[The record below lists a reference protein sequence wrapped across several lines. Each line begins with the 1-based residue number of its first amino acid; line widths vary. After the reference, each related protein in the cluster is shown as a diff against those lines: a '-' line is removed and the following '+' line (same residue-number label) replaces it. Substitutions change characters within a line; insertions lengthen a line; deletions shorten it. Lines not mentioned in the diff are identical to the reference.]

1 MAFLTALNVSGDVIN
16 LTRTHP
22 SHLGGVND
30 AVKSGGDGDFGALLM
45 RALNGA
51 NQLQLES
58 EDLSTKMITDP
69 DSVDAHDVTIAL
81 SKANLAVSMT
91 KAVVDRSLQAYSNI
105 INLR

>member
-1 MAFLTALNVSGDVIN
+1 MAFLTALDVAGDTVN
-16 LTRTHP
+16 LAKTHMA
-22 SHLGGVND
+22 HLGGLND
-30 AVKSGGDGDFGALLM
+30 SVESGKSGDFGALLM
-45 RALNGA
+45 KALNGA

-58 EDLSTKMITDP
+58 ANLSTQLITDP

-91 KAVVDRSLQAYSNI
+91 KAVVDRALQAYSSI